1 MTQLW
6 KSADVPAAQRADA
19 VREAV
24 GSQVVRVDIDLPED
38 PREVQVDLSLSHA
51 GPVQILTVNSMATTV
66 TRSPRL
72 AREETEPQ
80 LFLTLQGTGASA
92 TTQHGRQALLSTGQ
106 FAVYTTSSPYTLAFD
121 QGLDA
126 HFFRFPLAELAMP
139 ESAVHEVSARAL
151 GVADPVGRL
160 TADYLRRIAESA
172 DLRSRAIADTLAQ
185 PTIDLVRAAL
195 FSSMTDPAVGKESM
209 QTTLELRLLEYLR
222 THLGDHGLTAAKVAA
237 AHHISVRHLYTVLGR
252 AEISLGDWLRT
263 QRLEACRRE
272 LAHPNARHRTI
283 ASIAH
288 QWGFA
293 DATHFSRAFRT
304 AYGMTPSAWREE
316 KAKPSRTVAS

>member
-1 MTQLW
+1 MTTLW
-6 KSADVPAAQRADA
+6 KSTDVPAAQRADA

-24 GSQVVRVDIDLPED
+24 GTRVVRVDIDLPED
-38 PREVQVDLSLSHA
+38 PRKVQVDLSLSHA

-72 AREETEPQ
+72 ARAENEPQ

-92 TTQHGRQALLSTGQ
+92 MTQHGREAKLSTGE

-139 ESAVHEVSARAL
+139 ESAIHEVSARVL
-151 GVADPVGRL
+151 GASNSVGQL
-160 TADYLRRIAESA
+160 TAGYLQRIAEST

-195 FSSMTDPAVGKESM
+195 LSSMADPRVGKESM

-222 THLGDHGLTAAKVAA
+222 THLGDHSLTAAKIAA
-237 AHHISVRHLYTVLGR
+237 AHHISVRHLYAVLER
-252 AEISLGDWLRT
+252 AEISLGGWLRT

-283 ASIAH
+283 ASIAY

-293 DATHFSRAFRT
+293 DATHFSRAFRS
-304 AYGMTPSAWREE
+304 AYGLTPSDWRKA
-316 KAKPSRTVAS
+316 KAKPPNNIR